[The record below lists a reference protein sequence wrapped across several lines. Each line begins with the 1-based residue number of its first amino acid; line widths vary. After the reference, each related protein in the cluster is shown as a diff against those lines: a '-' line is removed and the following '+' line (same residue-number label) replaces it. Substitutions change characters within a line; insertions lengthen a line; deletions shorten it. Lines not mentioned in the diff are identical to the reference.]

1 VPSPQTSLRHRLLR
15 RPFPSNPRPQQ
26 LRRRNPAHSK
36 LLQPSPPPPRP
47 NGKLTE
53 TRITEAGFLL
63 LEDGTL
69 FRGRI
74 SGATGSSLLPAVAEV
89 VFTTNMTGYQ
99 EVFTDPSYRGQI
111 VVMTAPQIGNYG
123 VNAEDPESSAPQ
135 VAGVVVRELS
145 QTFSNWRATGGLGA
159 WLAAAQVPVIT
170 EVDTRRLTRH
180 LRSVGVMR
188 GVIAAGDEPDETSRA
203 ALEACPSMVGL
214 DLASRVSTRQRYSW
228 GDPRARHHIV
238 AYDYGIK
245 RNILRLFDERDC
257 RVTVVPAATPADV
270 VLSEEPDGIFLSNG
284 PGDPDAVAYAPAIIR
299 ALTSAGIPTFG
310 ICLGHQLLGLSFGG
324 STAKMPYGHRGGN
337 HPVKEVETGKVL
349 ITSQNHGF
357 AVEGDE
363 RTVKGAGALEVTH
376 VNLND
381 GTIEGL
387 RHRELPVFGVQ
398 YHPEAAP
405 GPHDARPL
413 FQEFLSALGGSLR

>member
-1 VPSPQTSLRHRLLR
+1 LS
-15 RPFPSNPRPQQ
+15 
-26 LRRRNPAHSK
+26 A
-36 LLQPSPPPPRP
+36 
-47 NGKLTE
+47 E
-53 TRITEAGFLL
+53 IRITEPGFLL

-69 FRGRI
+69 FRGRMAG
-74 SGATGSSLLPAVAEV
+74 SATALLPAVAEV

-123 VNAEDPESSAPQ
+123 VNAEDPESNAPQ

-145 QTFSNWRATGGLGA
+145 DTYSNWRATGGLGA
-159 WLAAAQVPVIT
+159 WLAASQVPIIQD
-170 EVDTRRLTRH
+170 VDTRRLTRH

-188 GVIAAGDEPDETSRA
+188 GVIGAGVEPDEASRA
-203 ALEACPSMVGL
+203 ALEACPSMEGL
-214 DLASRVSTRQRYSW
+214 DLASRVTTRESYSW
-228 GDPRARHHIV
+228 GDPQSRHHIV

-245 RNILRLFDERDC
+245 RNILRLFDENDC
-257 RVTVVPAATPADV
+257 RVTVVPADTPAEV
-270 VLSEEPDGIFLSNG
+270 ALSEEPDGIFLSNG
-284 PGDPDAVAYAPAIIR
+284 PGDPDAVVYAPEIIR
-299 ALTSAGIPTFG
+299 TLTANGVPIFG
-310 ICLGHQLLGLSFGG
+310 ICLGHQLLGLTFGG
-324 STAKMPYGHRGGN
+324 STVKMPYGHRGGN
-337 HPVKEVETGKVL
+337 HPVKAVESGRVL

-363 RTVKGAGALEVTH
+363 TTVKGASDLEVTH

-387 RHRELPVFGVQ
+387 RHRTLPIFGVQ

-413 FQEFLSALGGSLR
+413 FQEFLSALRGAVR

>member
-1 VPSPQTSLRHRLLR
+1 M
-15 RPFPSNPRPQQ
+15 
-26 LRRRNPAHSK
+26 
-36 LLQPSPPPPRP
+36 
-47 NGKLTE
+47 TE
-53 TRITEAGFLL
+53 PGFLL

-69 FRGRI
+69 FRGRMAG
-74 SGATGSSLLPAVAEV
+74 SATALLPAVAEV

-123 VNAEDPESSAPQ
+123 VNAEDPESNAPQ

-145 QTFSNWRATGGLGA
+145 DTYSNWRATGGLGA
-159 WLAAAQVPVIT
+159 WLAASQVPIIQD
-170 EVDTRRLTRH
+170 VDTRRLTRH

-188 GVIAAGDEPDETSRA
+188 GVIGAGVEPDEASRA
-203 ALEACPSMVGL
+203 ALEACPSMEGL
-214 DLASRVSTRQRYSW
+214 DLASRVTTRESYSW
-228 GDPRARHHIV
+228 GDPQSRYHIV

-245 RNILRLFDERDC
+245 RNILRLFDENDC
-257 RVTVVPAATPADV
+257 RVTVVPADTPGEAA
-270 VLSEEPDGIFLSNG
+270 LSEEPDGIFLSNG
-284 PGDPDAVAYAPAIIR
+284 PGDPDAVAYAPGIIR
-299 ALTSAGIPTFG
+299 TLTANGVPIFG
-310 ICLGHQLLGLSFGG
+310 ICLGHQLLGLTFGG
-324 STAKMPYGHRGGN
+324 STVKMPYGHRGGN
-337 HPVKEVETGKVL
+337 HPVKAVESGRVL

-363 RTVKGAGALEVTH
+363 ASVKGASDLEVTH

-387 RHRELPVFGVQ
+387 RHRTLPIFGVQ

-413 FQEFLSALGGSLR
+413 FQEFLSALRAAVR

>member
-1 VPSPQTSLRHRLLR
+1 LI
-15 RPFPSNPRPQQ
+15 
-26 LRRRNPAHSK
+26 
-36 LLQPSPPPPRP
+36 
-47 NGKLTE
+47 E
-53 TRITEAGFLL
+53 TQITEPGFLL

-74 SGATGSSLLPAVAEV
+74 AGSASSSLLPAVAEV

-123 VNAEDPESSAPQ
+123 INAEDPESAAPQ
-135 VAGVVVRELS
+135 IAGVVVRELS
-145 QTFSNWRATGGLGA
+145 QTYSNWRATGGLGA
-159 WLAAAQVPVIT
+159 WLAAAQVPAIT

-188 GVIAAGDEPDETSRA
+188 GVMGAGTEPDEASRA
-203 ALEACPSMVGL
+203 ALEACPSMEGL
-214 DLASRVSTRQRYSW
+214 DLASRVSTRERYSW

-245 RNILRLFDERDC
+245 RNILRLFGEKDC
-257 RVTVVPAATPADV
+257 RVTVVPADTPAEA
-270 VLSEEPDGIFLSNG
+270 VLAEEPDGIFLSNG
-284 PGDPDAVAYAPAIIR
+284 PGDPDAVLYAPGIIR

-310 ICLGHQLLGLSFGG
+310 ICLGHQLLGLTFGG
-324 STAKMPYGHRGGN
+324 STAKMSYGHRGGN

-363 RTVKGAGALEVTH
+363 RSVKGAADLEVTH

-387 RHRELPVFGVQ
+387 RHRALPVFGVQ

>member
-1 VPSPQTSLRHRLLR
+1 MQRLFRLQLRPSRSSLHLRLRLR
-15 RPFPSNPRPQQ
+15 RERKRPN
-26 LRRRNPAHSK
+26 LRRRHRRNNLAA
-36 LLQPSPPPPRP
+36 
-47 NGKLTE
+47 E
-53 TRITEAGFLL
+53 TRITEPGFLL

-74 SGATGSSLLPAVAEV
+74 VGGRETPLPAVAEV

-123 VNAEDPESSAPQ
+123 INAEDPESAAPQ
-135 VAGVVVRELS
+135 IAGVVVRELS
-145 QTFSNWRATGGLGA
+145 ATYSNWRATGGLA
-159 WLAAAQVPVIT
+159 TWLAASQVPIIQD
-170 EVDTRRLTRH
+170 VDTRRLTRH

-188 GVIAAGDEPDETSRA
+188 GVIGRGEEPDGA
-203 ALEACPSMVGL
+203 AHASLAACPSMEGL
-214 DLASRVSTRQRYSW
+214 DLASRVSTRERYTW
-228 GDPRARHHIV
+228 GDPRARHHII

-245 RNILRLFDERDC
+245 RNILRLFVENDC
-257 RVTVVPAATPADV
+257 RVTVVPADTSAQAA
-270 VLSEEPDGIFLSNG
+270 LEEQPDGIFLSNG
-284 PGDPDAVAYAPAIIR
+284 PGDPDAVSYAPGIIR
-299 ALTSAGIPTFG
+299 ELASKGVPIFG
-310 ICLGHQLLGLSFGG
+310 ICLGHQLLGLTFGG
-324 STAKMPYGHRGGN
+324 STVKMPYGHRGGN
-337 HPVKEVETGKVL
+337 HPVKEVETGRVL

-363 RTVKGAGALEVTH
+363 RTVKGAGDLEVTH

-387 RHRELPVFGVQ
+387 RHRDQPIFGVQ

-413 FQEFLSALGGSLR
+413 FQEFLSALRGAVR

>member
-1 VPSPQTSLRHRLLR
+1 LATER
-15 RPFPSNPRPQQ
+15 R
-26 LRRRNPAHSK
+26 
-36 LLQPSPPPPRP
+36 
-47 NGKLTE
+47 LTE
-53 TRITEAGFLL
+53 PGFLL

-69 FRGRI
+69 FLGRI
-74 SGATGSSLLPAVAEV
+74 SGESAAFLPAVAEV

-111 VVMTAPQIGNYG
+111 VVMTAPEIGNYG
-123 VNAEDPESSAPQ
+123 INAEDPESAAPQ

-145 QTFSNWRATGGLGA
+145 QTYSNWRATGGLET
-159 WLAAAQVPVIT
+159 WLTSSQVPIIQD
-170 EVDTRRLTRH
+170 VDTRRLTRH

-188 GVIAAGDEPDETSRA
+188 GVIGRGDQPDDASRA
-203 ALEACPSMVGL
+203 ALEACPSMEGL
-214 DLASRVSTRQRYSW
+214 DLASRVSTREPYTW

-245 RNILRLFDERDC
+245 RNILRLFSENDC
-257 RVTVVPAATPADV
+257 RVTVVPADTAAERA
-270 VLSEEPDGIFLSNG
+270 LAEGPDGIFLSNG
-284 PGDPDAVAYAPAIIR
+284 PGDPDAVAYAPGIIR
-299 ALTSAGIPTFG
+299 TLTSQGVPTFG
-310 ICLGHQLLGLSFGG
+310 ICLGHQLLGLTFGG
-324 STAKMPYGHRGGN
+324 STVKMPYGHRGGN
-337 HPVKEVETGKVL
+337 HPVKEVETGRVL

-357 AVEGDE
+357 AVEGDD
-363 RTVKGAGALEVTH
+363 RSVKGAGELEVTH

-387 RHRELPVFGVQ
+387 RHRDLPVFGVQ

-413 FQEFLSALGGSLR
+413 FQEFLSALGRAVR